1 MDNIPPSE
9 HGSELGSGPAPS
21 SISPQRLLQALLR
34 QNLGAFTERCFGE
47 IASGQTYVHNWHLD
61 ALAHHLSEVANGNIK
76 RLLITV
82 QPRSLKSLSA
92 SIALPAW
99 ILGQDPRKR
108 IVCVSYANDL
118 AVAHANSFRTVINSP
133 WYNELYPAMRIDPK
147 KDTETEVRTTS
158 GGYRLT
164 TTVGGSLT
172 GRGGSIIIIDDP
184 MKAADAYSDAARNKV
199 NTWFDETLVSRLDNK
214 KSDAIII
221 VMQRLH
227 VDDLA
232 GHVLKAGDWTYLD
245 LPAISDYETR
255 IQIGPDTFHNRL
267 ADDVLQPIHEPR
279 AVLAQLK
286 ASMGSAAFSAQYQ
299 QQPVPPGGNMIK
311 WKWFTPYNHLPEKH
325 YSNQIVQSWDT
336 ATKGNDLA
344 DYSVGITALVGR
356 GEIHIIDVV
365 RKRLDYPDLKK
376 LILQEKKHWKA
387 DTILIEDKG
396 SGSSLIQDLRADHI
410 RTIPINPEGDKVVR
424 MSACSAKIEAGS
436 VLLPT
441 QAPWLDD
448 FRDELL
454 AFPHGSHDDQV
465 DALSQLINWTR
476 NKSTY
481 TLDNIG

>member
-1 MDNIPPSE
+1 MDNIPE
-9 HGSELGSGPAPS
+9 HGSGSTLPP
-21 SISPQRLLQALLR
+21 ISPQRLLQAILR
-34 QNLGAFTERCFGE
+34 KDLGAFTERCFGE
-47 IASGQTYVHNWHLD
+47 IASGQAYEHNWHLE
-61 ALAHHLSEVANGNIK
+61 ALSHHLSEVSNGNIK

-99 ILGQDPRKR
+99 ILGHDPCKR

-118 AVAHANSFRTVINSP
+118 AIAHANSFRNVINSL
-133 WYNELYPAMRIDPK
+133 WYNALFPAMRIDPK
-147 KDTETEVRTTS
+147 KDTETEVRTTM

-184 MKAADAYSDAARNKV
+184 MKAADAYSEAARTKV
-199 NTWFDETLVSRLDNK
+199 NTWFDETLISRLDNK

-227 VDDLA
+227 VNDLA
-232 GHVLKAGDWTYLD
+232 DHVLKAGGWTHLD

-255 IQIGPDTFHNRL
+255 IQIGPDTFHNRP

-279 AVLAQLK
+279 AVLDQLK
-286 ASMGSAAFSAQYQ
+286 TTMGSAAFSAQYQ
-299 QQPVPPGGNMIK
+299 QQPVPTGGNMIK
-311 WKWFTPYNHLPEKH
+311 WKQFTPYNHLPEPH
-325 YSNQIVQSWDT
+325 YSDRIVQSWDT
-336 ATKGNDLA
+336 ATKSNDLA
-344 DYSVGITALVGR
+344 DYSVGITALVSR

-365 RKRLDYPDLKK
+365 RKRLDYPALKK
-376 LILQEKKHWKA
+376 RVILEKKRHKT

-396 SGSSLIQDLRADHI
+396 SGSGLIQDLRAGHI
-410 RTIPINPEGDKVVR
+410 HTIPIIPEGDKIVR
-424 MSACSAKIEAGS
+424 MSNCSAKIEAGT
-436 VLLPT
+436 VFIPI

-448 FRDELL
+448 FRNEPL

-476 NKSTY
+476 TKSTY